1 MLINRLDFHI
11 SYICLNRCIFCSEKN
26 RLARFSGL
34 NLAPEEIKKVLTE
47 KRKQG
52 FEYVTFTG
60 GEPTLS
66 NNLSFALKLAKLL
79 GYRTCTT
86 TNGYGFSDEKYCK
99 AILPYCDEIMISV
112 HGSSAEMHDSL
123 TGRKGSFEIFRKAM
137 RNIYNEYACGGKKNL
152 FLMTN
157 TVLTDCNASGIADM
171 YRMLAEMPHLRQCLL
186 SNPAPEG
193 GAYRHYAGL
202 ELPPDYAAAI
212 AGDAATII
220 SGAGKIMRFFG
231 FPACR
236 LGKYAEY
243 SNDFY
248 WSPRLTVERGIVN
261 GAAAL
266 RETVS
271 ERPTRRR
278 HYEKQCISCQHYG
291 KCGGF
296 FDIPGSR
303 TSPGKDI

>member
-11 SYICLNRCIFCSEKN
+11 SYICLNRCVFCSERN
-26 RLARFSGL
+26 RLARFSGI
-34 NLAPEEIKKVLTE
+34 NLSPEEIKKVLLE
-47 KRKQG
+47 KRKKG

-66 NNLSFALKLAKLL
+66 GNLPFALKLAKLL
-79 GYRTCTT
+79 GYRTCAT
-86 TNGYGFSDEKYCK
+86 TNGYGFSDDEYCQK
-99 AILPYCDEIMISV
+99 ILHYCDELMLSV
-112 HGSSAEMHDSL
+112 HGPCAETHDNL
-123 TGRKGSFEIFRKAM
+123 TGRKGSFEIFQKAM
-137 RNIYNEYACGGKKNL
+137 RNIYKETSKPGGHKL

-157 TVLTDCNASGIADM
+157 TVLTQSNAAGIAEM
-171 YRMLAEMPHLRQCLL
+171 YGMLAEMPQVRQCLL
-186 SNPAPEG
+186 SYPAPEG
-193 GAYRHYAGL
+193 GAYRM
-202 ELPPDYAAAI
+202 YAALSLPQ
-212 AGDAATII
+212 DHAAAVAENAAKII
-220 SGAGKIMRFFG
+220 TAAGKTMRFFG

-261 GAAAL
+261 GIAAL

-271 ERPTRRR
+271 ERPVRRR
-278 HYEKQCISCQHYG
+278 HYEKECHSCRHYG

-296 FDIPGSR
+296 FDIPENS
-303 TSPGKDI
+303 SGKKGKN